1 MKKNKYTPAETAI
14 LKRISDNIKRLRFEL
29 DISQE
34 DLADMSKMDRTYIG
48 NIERCETNPTVLKLK
63 KVAEALKIDVSE
75 LFRIK
80 GKT

>member
-1 MKKNKYTPAETAI
+1 MKKNKYTPAETA
-14 LKRISDNIKRLRFEL
+14 LLRRISNNIKRYRMEM

-63 KVAEALKIDVSE
+63 KVADALKVDVAE
-75 LFRIK
+75 FFKIK
-80 GKT
+80 NK